1 MTKDSKSFKSLFLNI
16 YAAIFP
22 IIIILFSFLS
32 KNALVKYQQME
43 GNSYIFVGLGYM
55 LFLIVF
61 VLVLT
66 TFNKDVSFISVII
79 GILLSV
85 FFATPKFLPV
95 SFINTFN
102 TFYSN
107 IFLVFNNMI
116 VAIGMYIAYFISKRR
131 KSI

>member
-1 MTKDSKSFKSLFLNI
+1 MTKDSKNFKSLFLNI

-22 IIIILFSFLS
+22 VIILFFSFLS

-85 FFATPKFLPV
+85 FFATPKFLLV
-95 SFINTFN
+95 SFIN

-116 VAIGMYIAYFISKRR
+116 VAIGMYLAYFVSKKR

>member
-1 MTKDSKSFKSLFLNI
+1 MTKDSKNFKSLFLNI

-22 IIIILFSFLS
+22 VIILFFSFLS

-43 GNSYIFVGLGYM
+43 GNSYIFVGVGYM

-79 GILLSV
+79 GILLSI

-95 SFINTFN
+95 SFIN

>member
-1 MTKDSKSFKSLFLNI
+1 MTKDSKNFKSLFLNI

-22 IIIILFSFLS
+22 IIILFFSFLS
-32 KNALVKYQQME
+32 KNALVKYQQMK

-95 SFINTFN
+95 SFINTF
-102 TFYSN
+102 YSN

>member
-1 MTKDSKSFKSLFLNI
+1 MTKDSKNFKSLFLNI

-22 IIIILFSFLS
+22 IIILFFSFLS

-43 GNSYIFVGLGYM
+43 GNSYICVGLGYM

-95 SFINTFN
+95 SVINL
-102 TFYSN
+102 FYSN

-116 VAIGMYIAYFISKRR
+116 VAIGMYIAYFISRRR

>member
-1 MTKDSKSFKSLFLNI
+1 MTKDSKNFKSLFLNI

-22 IIIILFSFLS
+22 VIILFFSFLS

-85 FFATPKFLPV
+85 FFATQKFLPV
-95 SFINTFN
+95 SFIN

-116 VAIGMYIAYFISKRR
+116 VAIGMYLAYFVSKKR

>member
-79 GILLSV
+79 GILLSF

-95 SFINTFN
+95 SFIN

>member
-1 MTKDSKSFKSLFLNI
+1 MTKDSKNFKSLFLNI

-22 IIIILFSFLS
+22 IIILFFSFLS

-95 SFINTFN
+95 SFINTF
-102 TFYSN
+102 YSN

>member
-1 MTKDSKSFKSLFLNI
+1 MTKDSKNFKSLFLNI

-22 IIIILFSFLS
+22 VIILFFSFLS

-95 SFINTFN
+95 SFINTF
-102 TFYSN
+102 YSN

-116 VAIGMYIAYFISKRR
+116 VAIGMYIAYFISRRR

>member
-1 MTKDSKSFKSLFLNI
+1 MTKDSKNFKSLFLNI

-22 IIIILFSFLS
+22 VIILFFSFLS

-95 SFINTFN
+95 SFINTF
-102 TFYSN
+102 YSN

>member
-22 IIIILFSFLS
+22 IIILLFSFLS

-95 SFINTFN
+95 SFINTF
-102 TFYSN
+102 YSN

-131 KSI
+131 KYI

>member
-22 IIIILFSFLS
+22 IIILLFSFLS

-95 SFINTFN
+95 SVINL
-102 TFYSN
+102 FYSN

>member
-1 MTKDSKSFKSLFLNI
+1 MTKDSKNFKSLFLNI

-22 IIIILFSFLS
+22 LIILFFSFLS

-95 SFINTFN
+95 SFINTF
-102 TFYSN
+102 YSN

-116 VAIGMYIAYFISKRR
+116 VAIGMYIAYFISRRR

>member
-1 MTKDSKSFKSLFLNI
+1 MTKDSKNFKSLFLNI

-22 IIIILFSFLS
+22 IIIIFFSFLS

-95 SFINTFN
+95 SFINTF
-102 TFYSN
+102 YSN

-116 VAIGMYIAYFISKRR
+116 VAIGMYIAYFISKKR

>member
-1 MTKDSKSFKSLFLNI
+1 
-16 YAAIFP
+16 
-22 IIIILFSFLS
+22 
-32 KNALVKYQQME
+32 
-43 GNSYIFVGLGYM
+43 M

>member
-1 MTKDSKSFKSLFLNI
+1 MTKDSKNFKSLFLNI

-22 IIIILFSFLS
+22 VIILFFSFLS

-66 TFNKDVSFISVII
+66 TFNKYVSFISVII

-95 SFINTFN
+95 SFINTF
-102 TFYSN
+102 YSN

-116 VAIGMYIAYFISKRR
+116 VAIGMYLAYFVSKKR

>member
-1 MTKDSKSFKSLFLNI
+1 MTKDSKNFKSLFLNI

-22 IIIILFSFLS
+22 VIILFFSFLS

-95 SFINTFN
+95 SVINL
-102 TFYSN
+102 FYSN

-116 VAIGMYIAYFISKRR
+116 VAIGMYLAYFISKRR

>member
-22 IIIILFSFLS
+22 IIILLFSFLS

-95 SFINTFN
+95 SFINTF
-102 TFYSN
+102 YSN

-116 VAIGMYIAYFISKRR
+116 VAIGMYIAYFISRRR

>member
-1 MTKDSKSFKSLFLNI
+1 MTKDSKNFKSLFLNI

-22 IIIILFSFLS
+22 LIILFFSFLS

-95 SFINTFN
+95 SVINL
-102 TFYSN
+102 FYSN

>member
-1 MTKDSKSFKSLFLNI
+1 MTKDSKNFKSLFLNI

-22 IIIILFSFLS
+22 IIILFFSFLS

-79 GILLSV
+79 GILLSI

-95 SFINTFN
+95 SFIN

-116 VAIGMYIAYFISKRR
+116 VAIGMYLAYFVSKKR

>member
-1 MTKDSKSFKSLFLNI
+1 MTKDSKNFKSLFLNI

-22 IIIILFSFLS
+22 IIILFFSFLS
-32 KNALVKYQQME
+32 KNALLKYQQME

-66 TFNKDVSFISVII
+66 TFNKDISFISVII

-95 SFINTFN
+95 SFINTF
-102 TFYSN
+102 YSN

-116 VAIGMYIAYFISKRR
+116 VAIGMYLAYFVSKKR

>member
-1 MTKDSKSFKSLFLNI
+1 MTKDSKNFKSLFLNI

-22 IIIILFSFLS
+22 VIILFFSFLS

-95 SFINTFN
+95 SVINL
-102 TFYSN
+102 FYSN

-116 VAIGMYIAYFISKRR
+116 VAIGMYLAYFVSKKR

>member
-1 MTKDSKSFKSLFLNI
+1 MTKDSKNFKSLFLNI

-22 IIIILFSFLS
+22 IIILFFSFLS

-95 SFINTFN
+95 SVINL
-102 TFYSN
+102 FYSN

-116 VAIGMYIAYFISKRR
+116 VAIGMYLAYFVSKRR

>member
-1 MTKDSKSFKSLFLNI
+1 MTKDSKNFKSLFLNI

-22 IIIILFSFLS
+22 IIILFFSFLS

-95 SFINTFN
+95 SVINL
-102 TFYSN
+102 FYSN

-116 VAIGMYIAYFISKRR
+116 VAIGMYLSYFVSKRR

>member
-1 MTKDSKSFKSLFLNI
+1 MTKDSKNFKSLFLNI

-22 IIIILFSFLS
+22 VIILFFSFLS

-43 GNSYIFVGLGYM
+43 GNSYIFVGVGYM

-85 FFATPKFLPV
+85 FFATPKFLPI
-95 SFINTFN
+95 SFIN

-116 VAIGMYIAYFISKRR
+116 VAIGMYLAYFVSKKR

>member
-1 MTKDSKSFKSLFLNI
+1 MTKDSKNFKSLFLNI

-22 IIIILFSFLS
+22 VIILFFSFLS

-95 SFINTFN
+95 SVINL
-102 TFYSN
+102 FYSN

-116 VAIGMYIAYFISKRR
+116 VAVGMYIAYFISKKR

>member
-95 SFINTFN
+95 SFINTF
-102 TFYSN
+102 YSN

-116 VAIGMYIAYFISKRR
+116 VAIGMYIAYFISRRR

>member
-1 MTKDSKSFKSLFLNI
+1 MTKDSKNFKSLFLNI
-16 YAAIFP
+16 YATIFP
-22 IIIILFSFLS
+22 VIILFFSFLS

-95 SFINTFN
+95 SVINL
-102 TFYSN
+102 FYSN

-116 VAIGMYIAYFISKRR
+116 VAIGMYLAYFISKRR

>member
-22 IIIILFSFLS
+22 IIILLFSFLS

-95 SFINTFN
+95 SFINTF
-102 TFYSN
+102 YSN

>member
-1 MTKDSKSFKSLFLNI
+1 MTKDSKNFKSLFLNI

-22 IIIILFSFLS
+22 IIILFFSFLS

-95 SFINTFN
+95 SVINL
-102 TFYSN
+102 FYSN

-116 VAIGMYIAYFISKRR
+116 VAIGMYIAYFISKKR

>member
-1 MTKDSKSFKSLFLNI
+1 MTKDSKNFKSLFLNI

-22 IIIILFSFLS
+22 VIILFFSFLS

-95 SFINTFN
+95 SFINTF
-102 TFYSN
+102 YSN

-116 VAIGMYIAYFISKRR
+116 VAIGMYLAYFVSKRR

>member
-22 IIIILFSFLS
+22 IIILLFSFLS

-95 SFINTFN
+95 SFINTF
-102 TFYSN
+102 YSN

-116 VAIGMYIAYFISKRR
+116 LAIGMYIAYFISKRR

>member
-1 MTKDSKSFKSLFLNI
+1 MTKDSKNFKSLFLNI

-22 IIIILFSFLS
+22 VIILFFSFLS

-95 SFINTFN
+95 SVINP
-102 TFYSN
+102 FYSN

-116 VAIGMYIAYFISKRR
+116 VAIGMYLAYFVSKRR

>member
-1 MTKDSKSFKSLFLNI
+1 MTKDSKNFKSLFLNI

-22 IIIILFSFLS
+22 VIILFFSFLS

-43 GNSYIFVGLGYM
+43 GNSYIFVGFGYM
-55 LFLIVF
+55 LFWIVF

-95 SFINTFN
+95 SFINTF
-102 TFYSN
+102 YSN

-116 VAIGMYIAYFISKRR
+116 VAIGMYIAYFISRRR

>member
-1 MTKDSKSFKSLFLNI
+1 MTKDSKNFKSLFLNI

-22 IIIILFSFLS
+22 LIILFFSFLS

-95 SFINTFN
+95 SFINTF
-102 TFYSN
+102 YSN

-116 VAIGMYIAYFISKRR
+116 VAIGMYLAYFVSKKR

>member
-1 MTKDSKSFKSLFLNI
+1 MTKDSKNFKSLFLNI

-22 IIIILFSFLS
+22 IIILFFSFLS

-95 SFINTFN
+95 SVINL
-102 TFYSN
+102 FYSN

>member
-1 MTKDSKSFKSLFLNI
+1 MTKDSKNFKSLFLNI

-22 IIIILFSFLS
+22 VIILFFSFLS

-95 SFINTFN
+95 SVINL
-102 TFYSN
+102 FYSN

-116 VAIGMYIAYFISKRR
+116 VAIGMYLAYFISKKR

>member
-1 MTKDSKSFKSLFLNI
+1 MTKDSKNFKSLFLNI

-22 IIIILFSFLS
+22 VIILFFSFLS

-79 GILLSV
+79 GILLSI

-95 SFINTFN
+95 SVINL
-102 TFYSN
+102 FYSN

-116 VAIGMYIAYFISKRR
+116 VAIGMYIAYFVSKKR

>member
-1 MTKDSKSFKSLFLNI
+1 MTKDSKNFKSLFLNI

-22 IIIILFSFLS
+22 VIILFFSFLS

-85 FFATPKFLPV
+85 FFATPKFLPMSV
-95 SFINTFN
+95 INL
-102 TFYSN
+102 FYSN

>member
-1 MTKDSKSFKSLFLNI
+1 MTKDSKNFKSLFLNI

-22 IIIILFSFLS
+22 IIILFFSFLS

-95 SFINTFN
+95 SFINTF
-102 TFYSN
+102 YSN

-116 VAIGMYIAYFISKRR
+116 VAIGMYLAYFVSKKR

>member
-22 IIIILFSFLS
+22 IIILLFSFLS
-32 KNALVKYQQME
+32 KNALVKYQQIE

-95 SFINTFN
+95 SFINTF
-102 TFYSN
+102 YSN